1 MIEYS
6 EDNNQWIK
14 LDNPSKNVEIKI
26 NYTEEGVHTFYIK
39 DEIGNI
45 KQIEIQTTKLD
56 KTPPMISI
64 NTNDYILNQENYIT
78 GLITDNQNMNSE
90 ATYTQTVYIY
100 AGDLKYVENDNELA
114 AVVAHEIGHLV
125 NGHTAKSSIFDS
137 LLSSFNPNTKTE
149 NGSATVGLIKTI
161 SSNKVN
167 KDNEKEADITA
178 VDLLMTSGYN
188 PLALISV
195 VYKSDFTEAGGLLDS
210 NLSCEER
217 IMNIYDYA
225 NYNYP
230 EKVKAN
236 YKTDSYQSA
245 LNLIYANLKIR
256 KADSKKMEKAQ
267 KEQEKL
273 QKEKLKRARNMAKS
287 TNPWSSAYSLM
298 QVSGN

>member
-1 MIEYS
+1 MKKIFGLLLFGLVFAFTANSAFAASYNTS
-6 EDNNQWIK
+6 TNWFD
-14 LDNPSKNVEIKI
+14 SKNVSHLNTIGQNIVKA
-26 NYTEEGVHTFYIK
+26 NKMPTTVTFKVTDNEYMN
-39 DEIGNI
+39 EN
-45 KQIEIQTTKLD
+45 
-56 KTPPMISI
+56 
-64 NTNDYILNQENYIT
+64 NTNT
-78 GLITDNQNMNSE
+78 
-90 ATYTQTVYIY
+90 TQYVYIY
-100 AGDLKYVENDNELA
+100 RGDLQYVENDNELA

-125 NGHTAKSSIFDS
+125 NGHYSKSSI
-137 LLSSFNPNTKTE
+137 LNNIISSFNPNTKTE
-149 NGSATVGLIKTI
+149 NGTATVSLLKTI

-178 VDLLMTSGYN
+178 VDLLMTAKYN

-195 VYKSDFTEAGGLLDS
+195 VYKADIAKNGGLLDE

-230 EKVKAN
+230 AKVKEN

-256 KADSKKMEKAQ
+256 NADAKKLEKAK

-273 QKEKLKRARNMAKS
+273 QKDKLKRIRNMAKS
-287 TNPWSSAYSLM
+287 TNPWSAAYSVM
-298 QVSGN
+298 YWAE

>member
-1 MIEYS
+1 MKKVIGLVLIGIVCAFMTGSAFAASYNTS
-6 EDNNQWIK
+6 TNWFD
-14 LDNPSKNVEIKI
+14 SKNVSHLNTIGQNIVKA
-26 NYTEEGVHTFYIK
+26 NKMPTTVTFK
-39 DEIGNI
+39 VTDNEN
-45 KQIEIQTTKLD
+45 
-56 KTPPMISI
+56 MNAA
-64 NTNDYILNQENYIT
+64 NTNT
-78 GLITDNQNMNSE
+78 
-90 ATYTQTVYIY
+90 TQIVYIY
-100 AGDLKYVENDNELA
+100 NGDLKYVENDNELA

-125 NGHTAKSSIFDS
+125 NGHYSKSSVLNNVI
-137 LLSSFNPNTKTE
+137 SSFNPNTKTE
-149 NGSATVGLIKTI
+149 NGSATVSLLKTI

-178 VDLLMTSGYN
+178 VDLMMTAKYN

-195 VYKSDFTEAGGLLDS
+195 VYKSDIAQSGGILDE

-230 EKVKAN
+230 AQVKAN

-256 KADSKKMEKAQ
+256 NADSKKLEKAK

-273 QKEKLKRARNMAKS
+273 QKDKLKRQRNMAKS
-287 TNPWSSAYSLM
+287 ANPWSAAYSLL
-298 QVSGN
+298 QTTSY

>member
-1 MIEYS
+1 MKKVIGLVLIGIVCAFLSGSAFAASYNTS
-6 EDNNQWIK
+6 TNWFD
-14 LDNPSKNVEIKI
+14 SKNVSHLNTIGQNIVKA
-26 NYTEEGVHTFYIK
+26 NKMPTTVTFK
-39 DEIGNI
+39 VTDNEN
-45 KQIEIQTTKLD
+45 
-56 KTPPMISI
+56 MNAA
-64 NTNDYILNQENYIT
+64 NTNT
-78 GLITDNQNMNSE
+78 
-90 ATYTQTVYIY
+90 TQIVYIY
-100 AGDLKYVENDNELA
+100 NGDLKYVENDNELA

-125 NGHTAKSSIFDS
+125 NGHYSKSSVLNNVI
-137 LLSSFNPNTKTE
+137 SSFNPNTKTE
-149 NGSATVGLIKTI
+149 NGSATVSLLKTI

-178 VDLLMTSGYN
+178 VDLMMTAKYN

-195 VYKSDFTEAGGLLDS
+195 VYKSDISQAGGILDE

-230 EKVKAN
+230 AQVKAN

-256 KADSKKMEKAQ
+256 NADSKKLEKAK

-273 QKEKLKRARNMAKS
+273 QKDKLKRQRNMAKS
-287 TNPWSSAYSLM
+287 ANPWSAAYSLL
-298 QVSGN
+298 QTTSY

>member
-1 MIEYS
+1 MKKILGFLLMGVACAFIANSAFAASYNTS
-6 EDNNQWIK
+6 TNWFD
-14 LDNPSKNVEIKI
+14 SKNVSHLNTIGQNIVKA
-26 NYTEEGVHTFYIK
+26 NKMPASVTFK
-39 DEIGNI
+39 V
-45 KQIEIQTTKLD
+45 
-56 KTPPMISI
+56 
-64 NTNDYILNQENYIT
+64 
-78 GLITDNQNMNSE
+78 TDNEYMNE
-90 ATYTQTVYIY
+90 NNTTTTQYVYIY
-100 AGDLKYVENDNELA
+100 SGDLKYVENDNELA

-125 NGHTAKSSIFDS
+125 NGHYSKSSI
-137 LLSSFNPNTKTE
+137 LNNAISSFNPNTTTE
-149 NGSATVGLIKTI
+149 KGSTTVSLLKVI

-178 VDLLMTSGYN
+178 VDLLMTAKYN

-195 VYKSDFTEAGGLLDS
+195 VYKSDIAQNGGILDE

-230 EKVKAN
+230 AKVKEN

-256 KADSKKMEKAQ
+256 NADSKKLAKAK

-273 QKEKLKRARNMAKS
+273 QKDKLKRMKNMAKS
-287 TNPWSSAYSLM
+287 TNPWSAAYSMMNLSA
-298 QVSGN
+298 Q

>member
-1 MIEYS
+1 MPTTVTFKVTDNEYMN
-6 EDNNQWIK
+6 EN
-14 LDNPSKNVEIKI
+14 
-26 NYTEEGVHTFYIK
+26 
-39 DEIGNI
+39 
-45 KQIEIQTTKLD
+45 
-56 KTPPMISI
+56 
-64 NTNDYILNQENYIT
+64 NTNT
-78 GLITDNQNMNSE
+78 
-90 ATYTQTVYIY
+90 TQYVYIY
-100 AGDLKYVENDNELA
+100 RGDLQYVENDNELA

-125 NGHTAKSSIFDS
+125 NGHYSKSSI
-137 LLSSFNPNTKTE
+137 LNNIISSFNPNTKTE
-149 NGSATVGLIKTI
+149 NGTATVSLLKTI

-178 VDLLMTSGYN
+178 VDLLMTAKYN

-195 VYKSDFTEAGGLLDS
+195 VYKADIAKNGGLLDE

-230 EKVKAN
+230 AKVKEN

-256 KADSKKMEKAQ
+256 NADAKKLEKAK

-273 QKEKLKRARNMAKS
+273 QKDKLKRIRNMAKS
-287 TNPWSSAYSLM
+287 TNPWSAAYSVM
-298 QVSGN
+298 YWTE

>member
-1 MIEYS
+1 MKKIFGLLLFGLVFAFAANSAFAASYNTS
-6 EDNNQWIK
+6 TNWFD
-14 LDNPSKNVEIKI
+14 SKNVSHLNTIGQNIVKA
-26 NYTEEGVHTFYIK
+26 NKMPTTVTFKVTDNEYMN
-39 DEIGNI
+39 EN
-45 KQIEIQTTKLD
+45 
-56 KTPPMISI
+56 
-64 NTNDYILNQENYIT
+64 NTNT
-78 GLITDNQNMNSE
+78 
-90 ATYTQTVYIY
+90 TQYVYIY
-100 AGDLKYVENDNELA
+100 RGDLQYVENDNELA

-125 NGHTAKSSIFDS
+125 NGHYSKSSI
-137 LLSSFNPNTKTE
+137 LNNIISSFNPNTKTE
-149 NGSATVGLIKTI
+149 NGTATVSLLKTI

-178 VDLLMTSGYN
+178 VDLLMTAKYN

-195 VYKSDFTEAGGLLDS
+195 VYKADIAKNGGLLDE

-230 EKVKAN
+230 AKVKEN

-256 KADSKKMEKAQ
+256 NADAKKLEKAK

-273 QKEKLKRARNMAKS
+273 QKDKLKRIRNMAKS
-287 TNPWSSAYSLM
+287 TNPWSAAYSVM
-298 QVSGN
+298 YWTE

>member
-1 MIEYS
+1 MKKIFGLLLFGLVFAFAANSAFAASYNTS
-6 EDNNQWIK
+6 TNWFD
-14 LDNPSKNVEIKI
+14 SKNVSHLNTIGQNIVKA
-26 NYTEEGVHTFYIK
+26 NKMPTTATFKVTDNEYMN
-39 DEIGNI
+39 EN
-45 KQIEIQTTKLD
+45 
-56 KTPPMISI
+56 
-64 NTNDYILNQENYIT
+64 NTNT
-78 GLITDNQNMNSE
+78 
-90 ATYTQTVYIY
+90 TQYVYIY
-100 AGDLKYVENDNELA
+100 RGDLQYVENDNELA

-125 NGHTAKSSIFDS
+125 NGHYSKSSI
-137 LLSSFNPNTKTE
+137 LNNIISSFNPNTKTE
-149 NGSATVGLIKTI
+149 NGTATVSLLKTI

-178 VDLLMTSGYN
+178 VDLLMTAKYN

-195 VYKSDFTEAGGLLDS
+195 VYKADIAKNGGLLDE

-230 EKVKAN
+230 AKVKEN

-256 KADSKKMEKAQ
+256 NADAKKLEKAK

-273 QKEKLKRARNMAKS
+273 QKDKLKRIRNMAKS
-287 TNPWSSAYSLM
+287 TNPWSAAYSVM
-298 QVSGN
+298 YWAE